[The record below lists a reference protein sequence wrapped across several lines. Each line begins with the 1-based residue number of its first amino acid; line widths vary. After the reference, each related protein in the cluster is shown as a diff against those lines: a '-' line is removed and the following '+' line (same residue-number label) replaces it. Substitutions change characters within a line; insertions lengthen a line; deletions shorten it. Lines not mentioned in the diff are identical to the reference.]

1 MTKTLEPLMDTVLEC
16 QKACN
21 NCFDACLKEDDVKM
35 MAECIRS
42 DRECADMC
50 SIVLDFAQRD
60 SKILPEL
67 LQACIKS
74 CEVCADECEK
84 HDHDHCQECAKACR
98 ACAKVCK
105 EYLEE
110 IK

>member
-1 MTKTLEPLMDTVLEC
+1 MSKSLDSLMDALLKC

-21 NCFDACLKEDDVKM
+21 NCFDACLNEDNVDM

-50 SIVLDFAQRD
+50 GIVLDYAQRD

-74 CEVCADECEK
+74 CEACADECED
-84 HDHDHCQECAKACR
+84 HDHDHCQRCAKACR
-98 ACAKVCK
+98 ACAEECK
-105 EYLEE
+105 AYSA
-110 IK
+110 